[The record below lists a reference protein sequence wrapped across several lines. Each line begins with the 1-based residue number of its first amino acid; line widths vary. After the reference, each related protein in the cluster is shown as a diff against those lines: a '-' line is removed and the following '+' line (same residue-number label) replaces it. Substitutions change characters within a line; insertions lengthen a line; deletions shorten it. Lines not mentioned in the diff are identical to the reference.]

1 MPANDPGDKD
11 GDERPLMS
19 EPQLRFLKY
28 SVITM
33 GVMLFVGFLIIIGR
47 IIYLIANAPPTPPPE
62 AAVGTLVRDA
72 RLPLPAGAAVRHVSL
87 SGNRLA
93 VHYDTPAESAI
104 VVLDLATGA
113 VVSKVVV
120 APGK

>member
-1 MPANDPGDKD
+1 
-11 GDERPLMS
+11 MS
-19 EPQLRFLKY
+19 EPQLQFLKY

-62 AAVGTLVRDA
+62 AAVGALVRDA

-87 SGNRLA
+87 SGNRIA

-104 VVLDLATGA
+104 VVLDLATGK
-113 VVSKVVV
+113 VMSKVVV
-120 APGK
+120 ATGK